1 MNAPKLSPKLLSQLR
16 TTTLNA
22 AHAAGAVL
30 EKYFTRRLDIREKP
44 QAGLV
49 TDADMGAEKAAM
61 KLLKKAYPDFGFLTE
76 ESHPEDITHPNTP
89 GRWILDPLDGTT
101 NFVHRFP
108 MFCVSLA
115 LELEGKI
122 LMGVIY
128 NPILKDTYFAQK
140 NAGATLNGR
149 KIQVSKTR
157 SLSASLLTTGF
168 STSQKNEKSIS
179 DQLSVFRSLSLQT
192 RGIRRPGSAA
202 MDLAYTARGVFDG
215 FWERKL
221 SPWDVAA
228 GYLLVEEAGGQVTD
242 FSGGAFKV
250 NGGQITA
257 SNGKIHKA
265 LIKEMRGI

>member
-1 MNAPKLSPKLLSQLR
+1 MMKLAPKSLSHLKA
-16 TTTLNA
+16 TTLNA
-22 AHAAGAVL
+22 AHAAGKVL
-30 EKYFTRRLDIREKP
+30 EKYFTRPLEIREKP
-44 QAGLV
+44 RAGLV

-61 KLLKKAYPDFGFLTE
+61 TILKKAYPSFGFLTE
-76 ESHPEDITHPNTP
+76 ESHPEDITNPNVP

-115 LELEGKI
+115 LELEGEI
-122 LMGVIY
+122 LMGVVY
-128 NPILKDTYFAQK
+128 NPILKDTYFARK
-140 NAGATLNGR
+140 NAGATLNGK

-157 SLSASLLTTGF
+157 TLSASLLTTGF
-168 STSQKNEKSIS
+168 STNQETETIS
-179 DQLSVFRSLSLQT
+179 NQLSVFRSLSLQT

-228 GYLLVEEAGGQVTD
+228 GFLLVEEAGGKVTD
-242 FSGGAFKV
+242 FNGRAFRI

-265 LIKEMRGI
+265 LIKEMSEI